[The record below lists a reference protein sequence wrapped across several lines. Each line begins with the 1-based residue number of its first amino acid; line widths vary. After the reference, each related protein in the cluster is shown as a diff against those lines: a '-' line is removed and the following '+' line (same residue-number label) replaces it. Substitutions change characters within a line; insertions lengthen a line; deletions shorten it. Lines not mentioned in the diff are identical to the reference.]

1 MCTKNCGF
9 CTKSFEFFH
18 IEETQMKDTF
28 LENIQNT
35 IEWIKDNVKNIADQ
49 ILIMNA
55 TIINSSGKNLCN
67 NDKMGNVV
75 KDSEKQNEEPQN
87 KL

>member
-1 MCTKNCGF
+1 
-9 CTKSFEFFH
+9 
-18 IEETQMKDTF
+18 MKDTL
-28 LENIQNT
+28 LENIQYT

-49 ILIMNA
+49 ILIIKA
-55 TIINSSGKNLCN
+55 TIINSNGKNVCFIN
-67 NDKMGNVV
+67 KMGNII